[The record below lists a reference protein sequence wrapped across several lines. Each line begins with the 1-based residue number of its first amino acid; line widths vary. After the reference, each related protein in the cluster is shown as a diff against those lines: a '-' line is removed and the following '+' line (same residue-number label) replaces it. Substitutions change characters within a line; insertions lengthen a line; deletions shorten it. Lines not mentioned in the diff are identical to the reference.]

1 MMSRDK
7 RTLIDTSMT
16 LGLQSVSDD
25 WKSLHRIAK
34 LLAAMPLARR
44 KRAVAWLAE
53 WLAEIEA
60 AEATTPPSEAPRLT

>member
-1 MMSRDK
+1 MSQAK
-7 RTLIDTSMT
+7 RTLIDTAMT

-25 WKSLHRIAK
+25 WKALHRIAK

-53 WLAEIEA
+53 WLEEMEA
-60 AEATTPPSEAPRLT
+60 AEATPPSSEGPRLT

>member
-1 MMSRDK
+1 MSQAT
-7 RTLIDTSMT
+7 RTLIDTAMT

-44 KRAVAWLAE
+44 KRAVAWLTE

-60 AEATTPPSEAPRLT
+60 AEATPPPSEGLRLT